1 MNTTTI
7 TASSLPQTLASSGRH
22 EWLQRAI
29 ARVRGWLHAQRRSSR
44 AIADGLFLA
53 RAVDHCDLEWR
64 MQRMGRRWAHGFGIG
79 GAGF

>member
-1 MNTTTI
+1 MHTTTI
-7 TASSLPQTLASSGRH
+7 AAPALSETFSSGRH

-29 ARVRGWLHAQRRSSR
+29 ARVRGWLRAQRRSSR
-44 AIADGLFLA
+44 AIEDGLFFA